1 VVKELNTVVTELTTE
16 LSNAA
21 ETKQQIERDYS
32 NKCDAFQSL
41 STEFEAAKVSF
52 EVSCR
57 SFNT

>member
-1 VVKELNTVVTELTTE
+1 VITELTTE
-16 LSNAA
+16 LSKAA

-57 SFNT
+57 SANT